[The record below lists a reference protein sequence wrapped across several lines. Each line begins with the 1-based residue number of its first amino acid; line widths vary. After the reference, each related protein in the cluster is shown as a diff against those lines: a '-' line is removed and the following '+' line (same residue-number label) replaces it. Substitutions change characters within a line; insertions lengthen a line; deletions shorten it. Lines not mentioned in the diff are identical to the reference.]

1 MENLQKNWWLVTVR
15 GVLALLFG
23 LAALLSPMIIIF
35 SLLTFF
41 SFFVIL
47 SGVFIITLAFL
58 ENNENKW
65 LRVLEGLIFI
75 ITGAIVLFNP
85 VSAVGG
91 LMIPIAAWAIVS
103 GIFFI
108 VGAIRLRKV
117 IQNEVLMILNGVI
130 STIFG
135 IILAMNLIDGAAAIT
150 MMFGIFAILSGII
163 SIILSFK
170 IKNYKVK

>member
-1 MENLQKNWWLVTVR
+1 MENLQKNWWLVSVR
-15 GVLALLFG
+15 GVLAVLFG
-23 LAALLSPMIIIF
+23 LVALFSPMIVIF
-35 SLLTFF
+35 SLLSFF

-47 SGVFIITLAFL
+47 SGFFIVTLAFL

-75 ITGAIVLFNP
+75 ATGAIVLFNP

-91 LMIPIAAWAIVS
+91 LMILIAAWAIVS

-117 IQNEVLMILNGVI
+117 IQNEVLMILNGII
-130 STIFG
+130 SIVFG
-135 IILAMNLIDGAAAIT
+135 IVLAMNLIDGAAAIT

>member
-15 GVLALLFG
+15 GILAVLFG
-23 LAALLSPMIIIF
+23 LLALFSPMIVIF

-91 LMIPIAAWAIVS
+91 LMILVAAWAIVS
-103 GIFFI
+103 GIFYI
-108 VGAIRLRKV
+108 AGAIRLRKV
-117 IQNEVLMILNGVI
+117 IQNEFFMILNGII
-130 STIFG
+130 SILFG
-135 IILAMNLIDGAAAIT
+135 IILAMNLVDGAAAIT
-150 MMFGIFAILSGII
+150 MMFGIFAILSGIF
-163 SIILSFK
+163 SIMLSFK
-170 IKNYKVK
+170 IKNLKL

>member
-1 MENLQKNWWLVTVR
+1 MENLQKNWWLVSVR
-15 GVLALLFG
+15 GVLAVLFG
-23 LAALLSPMIIIF
+23 LVALFSPMIVIF

-47 SGVFIITLAFL
+47 SGVFIVTLAFL

-65 LRVLEGLIFI
+65 MRVLEGLIFI
-75 ITGAIVLFNP
+75 ITGAIVLFKP

-91 LMIPIAAWAIVS
+91 LMILIAAWAIVS

-117 IQNEVLMILNGVI
+117 IQNEVLMILNGII
-130 STIFG
+130 SILFG
-135 IILAMNLIDGAAAIT
+135 IVLAMNLIDGAAAIT

-170 IKNYKVK
+170 IKNYKLV

>member
-1 MENLQKNWWLVTVR
+1 MENLQKNWWLVSVR
-15 GVLALLFG
+15 GVLAVLFG
-23 LAALLSPMIIIF
+23 LVALFSPMIVIF

-47 SGVFIITLAFL
+47 SGVFIVTLAFL

-65 LRVLEGLIFI
+65 MRVLEGLIFI

-91 LMIPIAAWAIVS
+91 LMILIAAWAIVS

-108 VGAIRLRKV
+108 VGAIRLRKM
-117 IQNEVLMILNGVI
+117 IQNEVLMILNGII
-130 STIFG
+130 SILFG
-135 IILAMNLIDGAAAIT
+135 IVLAMNLIDGAAAIT

-170 IKNYKVK
+170 IKNYKLV